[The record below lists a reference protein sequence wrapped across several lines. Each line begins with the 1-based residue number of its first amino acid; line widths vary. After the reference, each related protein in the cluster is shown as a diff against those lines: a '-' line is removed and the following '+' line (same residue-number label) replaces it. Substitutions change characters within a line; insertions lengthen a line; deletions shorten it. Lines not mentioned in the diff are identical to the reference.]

1 MITLLYFLIPYLKL
15 GNEISEEKCE
25 EKKRQCNMVWS
36 ANQLAKVNEH
46 SITSKKTRFYEDVKV
61 IARGSY

>member
-25 EKKRQCNMVWS
+25 EKKGSVTWFG
-36 ANQLAKVNEH
+36 VP
-46 SITSKKTRFYEDVKV
+46 TS
-61 IARGSY
+61 